1 MRLRSLAVAAAMSVA
16 LIGGMATPGQAATPS
31 DPAPE
36 QTLIAYTADR
46 SVTVYAEGRLDTKP
60 VLLVTDSAGRAN
72 KAAVVDAVKDCG
84 IVTCSIYM
92 SRAETRRAHRD
103 IALYGGGIGGLA
115 GACTLLALI
124 PVAGVALAVVCGVGL
139 PIYGAFFLNALDHA
153 KSDNKCLRIRWNRV
167 AGGGYTF
174 YSDGSK
180 FCRN

>member
-16 LIGGMATPGQAATPS
+16 LIGGMATPGQAAE
-31 DPAPE
+31 PAPDTTPGR
-36 QTLIAYTADR
+36 TLIAHTADD
-46 SVTVYAEGRLDTKP
+46 SITVYAEADLDVKP
-60 VLLVTDSAGRAN
+60 VLLTTDKVG
-72 KAAVVDAVKDCG
+72 KVDRVATAYSVRTCG

-92 SRAETRRAHRD
+92 SRAETRKAHRD

-153 KSDNKCLRIRWNRV
+153 KNDNKCLRIRYNKL
-167 AGGGYTF
+167 GGSYTF
-174 YSDGSK
+174 YSDGSNHCK
-180 FCRN
+180 N